1 MIIKPKKVEKLW
13 GYELCIHNDKQYCGK
28 LLVFPKEGSNFSM
41 HYHMIK
47 NETWYVQSGRFQFD
61 WIDNTKLHRMVINEG
76 DVIYIERG
84 KPHQL
89 TALEEDSSIF
99 EVSTEHFEDDSY
111 RIYRDNPQEL
121 DDIRYVEN
129 PNTKF
134 DI

>member
-1 MIIKPKKVEKLW
+1 MLP
-13 GYELCIHNDKQYCGK
+13 NA
-28 LLVFPKEGSNFSM
+28 LVN
-41 HYHMIK
+41 
-47 NETWYVQSGRFQFD
+47 QFD